1 MGFKDSAARM
11 LLSSGK
17 ARCWAVKL
25 SQRTTQRNR
34 SPASVSIGG
43 QAYNVQ
49 SRSRP
54 GAGSRG
60 DAAHEDDAGMIAVA
74 HQGRFRQQ
82 LIGRY
87 KAQWLLKILGT
98 TAYMTAFMVAYF
110 FLVHHPAFAVVT
122 VPATA
127 LDRLIGFQPWSLLP
141 YASLWLYV
149 SLVPMF
155 LYGWRELLPYLGA
168 ITLLS
173 FVGLGIFFFWPTA
186 VPDPDVDWT
195 RYPSVAFLKSVDA
208 AGNACPSL
216 HVAFAV
222 LTALW
227 MQRLLDRMGAP
238 RTLQAV
244 NVVWC
249 LTILYSTLAIKQ
261 HVALDLYAGALLGAA
276 IALPFLHFYPLFAEA
291 AAEPESA

>member
-1 MGFKDSAARM
+1 
-11 LLSSGK
+11 
-17 ARCWAVKL
+17 
-25 SQRTTQRNR
+25 
-34 SPASVSIGG
+34 
-43 QAYNVQ
+43 
-49 SRSRP
+49 
-54 GAGSRG
+54 
-60 DAAHEDDAGMIAVA
+60 MIAA
-74 HQGRFRQQ
+74 GPRARFGQQ
-82 LIGRY
+82 LLGRY
-87 KAQWLLKILGT
+87 KSQWFLKVLGT

-110 FLVHHPAFAVVT
+110 YLVHHPAFAVVT

-127 LDRLIGFQPWSLLP
+127 LDRLIGFEPWSLLP

-155 LYGWRELLPYLGA
+155 LFGWRELLPYLGA

-173 FVGLGIFFFWPTA
+173 LLGLGIFFFWPTA

-227 MQRLLDRMGAP
+227 MRQLLSRMGAP
-238 RTLQAV
+238 RALQAV
-244 NVVWC
+244 NLLWC

-276 IALPFLHFYPLFAEA
+276 IALPYLHFFPLFAEQAA
-291 AAEPESA
+291 AAESA

>member
-1 MGFKDSAARM
+1 
-11 LLSSGK
+11 
-17 ARCWAVKL
+17 
-25 SQRTTQRNR
+25 
-34 SPASVSIGG
+34 
-43 QAYNVQ
+43 
-49 SRSRP
+49 
-54 GAGSRG
+54 
-60 DAAHEDDAGMIAVA
+60 MIAA
-74 HQGRFRQQ
+74 GPRASFLQQ
-82 LIGRY
+82 LVGRY

-110 FLVHHPAFAVVT
+110 FLVHHPAFSVVT

-127 LDRLIGFQPWSLLP
+127 LDRLIDFQPWSLLP

-149 SLVPMF
+149 SLAPMF
-155 LYGWRELLPYLGA
+155 LYGWRELRPYLGA

-173 FVGLGIFFFWPTA
+173 CVGLGIFYFWPTA

-227 MQRLLDRMGAP
+227 MQRLLSGMGAP
-238 RTLQAV
+238 RALQVV
-244 NVVWC
+244 NVLWC

-261 HVALDLYAGALLGAA
+261 HVALDLYAGALLGATV
-276 IALPFLHFYPLFAEA
+276 ALPFLHFYPLCAQP